1 MLVVNFFAGA
11 GAGKSTI
18 ASEVFWKLK
27 KLGYST
33 ELVGEYAKEAI
44 IANNLEELKD
54 QVYLFAQQLHR
65 LRCMEQSDVEVA
77 ICDSPLPLGLIY
89 QTNETEV
96 FEQFVWSEFNRFHNM
111 NYFLER
117 IDGFWKP
124 DNRMGTEKIAK
135 QNDKLIKELIIE
147 IPFKKISPFNGDI
160 VVRDVEKE
168 VHNVEI

>member
-27 KLGYST
+27 KLGYAT

-44 IANNLEELKD
+44 IANNFEDLKD
-54 QVYLFAQQLHR
+54 QVYLFANQLHR
-65 LRCMEQSDVEVA
+65 LRCMEASDVEVA

-89 QTNETEV
+89 QTQESKI
-96 FEQFVWSEFNRFHNM
+96 FEQFVWSEFHRFDNM

-124 DNRMGTEKIAK
+124 DNRMGTEKLAK
-135 QNDKLIKELIIE
+135 QNDIKIKELLE
-147 IPFKKISPFNGDI
+147 EENYKKISPFNGDI
-160 VVRDVEKE
+160 VVSDVERRML
-168 VHNVEI
+168 NV